1 MSNRY
6 NDIHKQQIFE
16 QGSRA
21 FDDGVEAINTL
32 RDLTVSGELT
42 LIDYMEFMTALNETL
57 QIRLREGIK
66 NKELELLK
74 KGII

>member
-6 NDIHKQQIFE
+6 NDIHKEQIFE
-16 QGSRA
+16 QASKA
-21 FDDGVEAINTL
+21 LDKGVEAINTL
-32 RDLTVSGELT
+32 RDLTVSGELP
-42 LIDYMEFMTALNETL
+42 LIDYMEFMTALNETW
-57 QIRLREGIK
+57 QIRLKEGIK